1 MIVFVAGA
9 RPNFVKL
16 APLVHAFTG
25 ERTIV
30 HTGQHA
36 DRAMAGVF
44 FEQLGI
50 PAPDRDLGIAGAQT
64 AKIMEAFGAELDAH
78 RPRGV
83 VVVGDVASTMA
94 CALAAATRGIAVA
107 HVEAGL
113 RSFDR
118 TMPEEVHR
126 VATDAV
132 SELLFASEPA
142 AIANLEREG
151 RRDGYLAGNVMI
163 DTLIAQLPAARE
175 LAIAKRFEV
184 EDYVVATLHRPAN
197 VDDPA
202 QLDRLC
208 ATLQMLARERPVVFP
223 VHPRTRARLGRLDG
237 VLAVPPLG
245 YREFLG
251 LVDGARCV
259 VTDSGGVQEET
270 TFLGVPCFTL
280 RPNTERPCTVELGT
294 NRLVADLDSLP
305 ALVRAAVRSEPAT
318 IEGWDGHAA
327 ERIAA
332 ALARA
337 WIPG

>member
-16 APLVHAFTG
+16 APLVRAFTG
-25 ERTIV
+25 ERIIV
-30 HTGQHA
+30 HTGQHS
-36 DRAMAGVF
+36 DHAMAGVF

-50 PAPDRDLGIAGAQT
+50 PRPDHDLGIAGAQT
-64 AKIMEAFGAELDAH
+64 PKIMDAFGAYLDSN

-94 CALAAATRGIAVA
+94 CALAAATRGVAVA

-118 TMPEEVHR
+118 SMPEEVHR
-126 VATDAV
+126 IVTDSV
-132 SELLFASEPA
+132 SELLFASESA
-142 AIANLEREG
+142 AIANLEHEG

-175 LAIAKRFEV
+175 LAMAARFEID
-184 EDYVVATLHRPAN
+184 DYVVATLHRPAN
-197 VDDPA
+197 VDDPD
-202 QLDRLC
+202 QLERLC
-208 ATLQMLARERPVVFP
+208 VALQTLARERPVVFP
-223 VHPRTRARLGRLDG
+223 VHPRTRARLGKLDG
-237 VLAVPPLG
+237 VMLVSPLG

-259 VTDSGGVQEET
+259 VTDSGGLQDET
-270 TFLGVPCFTL
+270 TWLGIPCFTL
-280 RPNTERPCTVELGT
+280 RPNTERPCTVDVGT
-294 NRLVADLDSLP
+294 NRLVTDVVGLP
-305 ALVRAAVRSEPAT
+305 SLVREAVRREPAT

-327 ERIAA
+327 ERVADR
-332 ALARA
+332 LVSA
-337 WIPG
+337 WR